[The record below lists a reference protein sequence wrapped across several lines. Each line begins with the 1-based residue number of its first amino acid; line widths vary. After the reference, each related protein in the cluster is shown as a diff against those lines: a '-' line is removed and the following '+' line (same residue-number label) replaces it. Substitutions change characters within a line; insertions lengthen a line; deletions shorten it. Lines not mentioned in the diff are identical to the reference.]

1 LNRLLKYPP
10 HIVALGIFLA
20 LTGSALAATVTGVV
34 TNGTNNKPSAG
45 DKVTLLQLAQGMQ
58 ELAHAS
64 TDNKGRFSINVPDDG
79 LHLLRVTHE
88 GANYFKPIQA
98 GTQSVEIEVYSAAA
112 KVAGVTLDADVMRIE
127 SEATGGLRVVEHF
140 FVKNSSQPPMT
151 LFSEHPFELY
161 LPAGAVVEGSAA
173 KAPGGMAVQSAL
185 VPGSEPNRFTILFPI
200 RPGETEFQVS
210 YKLPYTGSLTFQ
222 PRPIMTTDN
231 LVVMLPKSMTFK
243 PGNGTPYSPVTEELG
258 AQTYVARSAEPSQ
271 PLGFTLSGTGQL
283 PRDTTAAGAGGG
295 AGASGNQQ
303 ASTGGDPNTD
313 TRPGGGLGVPVDKDA
328 VRDPWTKYRWWIL
341 AGFGLLLAG
350 ATGFLLTGPQSGRQ
364 RGSAAAGNESF
375 AGNVNLPRGPDTILQ
390 TLRDEMFAVETDRLE
405 GRLSPEQYAELKS
418 AFDVVLRR
426 ALARSAAAA
435 ATASAAIAGN
445 AATGNSQEGVLG

>member
-1 LNRLLKYPP
+1 MNRLWKYTSCLF
-10 HIVALGIFLA
+10 VLCLG
-20 LTGSALAATVTGVV
+20 LTLAAQAAPVTGVV
-34 TNGTNNKPSAG
+34 TNRTNNKPSAG

-64 TDNKGRFSINVPDDG
+64 TDSKGRFSIDVPNDG

-88 GANYFKPIQA
+88 GANYFKPIQP
-98 GTQSVEIEVYSAAA
+98 GTQSVDIDVYSAAA

-127 SEATGGLRVVEHF
+127 SEAGGGIRVVEHF
-140 FVKNSSQPPMT
+140 FVKNSSEPPMT

-173 KAPGGMAVQSAL
+173 KSPGGMAVQSGL
-185 VPGSEPNRFTILFPI
+185 VPESEPNRFTILFPI
-200 RPGETEFQVS
+200 RPGESEFQVS
-210 YKLPYTGSLTFQ
+210 YKLPYNGSFDFQ
-222 PRPIMTTDN
+222 PRPVTATDN

-271 PLGFTLSGTGQL
+271 PLGFTVSGTGQL
-283 PRDTTAAGAGGG
+283 PRDNAAPGAGP
-295 AGASGNQQ
+295 AGDQP

-341 AGFGLLLAG
+341 GGFGLLLA
-350 ATGFLLTGPQSGRQ
+350 AAAGFLLTGPQGARQ
-364 RGSAAAGNESF
+364 RAVPAGGTDSLAGGLPPTGTPAA
-375 AGNVNLPRGPDTILQ
+375 VLQ

-405 GRLSPEQYAELKS
+405 GRLNPEQYLELKS
-418 AFDVVLRR
+418 AYDIVLKR
-426 ALARSAAAA
+426 ALSRN
-435 ATASAAIAGN
+435 TAPGN
-445 AATGNSQEGVLG
+445 VDEGSLG